1 MKRNHGR
8 RPTVRDVA
16 RTAGV
21 SVATVSRAL
30 SRPQDVKKE
39 TLERVLSVVKDTGYR
54 SNQMAVQFRTG
65 TSRSIMVLVSDITNA
80 FYAEFFKGIE
90 QAARSKGYVL
100 LIGDTSEEAA
110 SERVYFDMLT
120 SNKADGLLWNV
131 DGIPAGFFQCED
143 RWPLLDI
150 PLVAC
155 NGIDEMDVPTVR
167 IDNDVGGRMAAEH
180 LLELG
185 HRRFAQICGP
195 PHHDSI
201 KRRFDGFN
209 RALKRAGIEIPEE
222 LTIPIDLGIE
232 QGRLVAD
239 RLLAVSDRPTAVFVH
254 NDATAIG
261 MLHTFLKRGLSVPGD
276 FSIVGYDDMPYA
288 SAMTPELTT
297 VRLPRRRWGAA
308 ACEMM
313 ISVIQGAELERREVT
328 ITPELKVRDSSGPP
342 KA

>member
-1 MKRNHGR
+1 
-8 RPTVRDVA
+8 VRDVA
-16 RTAGV
+16 RVAGV

-30 SRPQDVKKE
+30 SRPDDVKAE
-39 TLERVLSVVKDTGYR
+39 TLERVLSIVKETGYR

-90 QAARSKGYVL
+90 QYARSKGYVL

-131 DGIPAGFFQCED
+131 DGIPTGYFQADD
-143 RWPLLDI
+143 RSDLLDI

-155 NGIDEMDVPTVR
+155 NGIDDLDLPTVR
-167 IDNDVGGRMAAEH
+167 IDNDLGGRLAAEH
-180 LLELG
+180 LLDLG
-185 HRRFAQICGP
+185 HRRFAQVCGP
-195 PHHDSI
+195 LHHDSV

-209 RALKRAGIEIPEE
+209 LALRQAGIQVPDE
-222 LTIPIDLGIE
+222 LTIPIKLGID
-232 QGRLVAD
+232 QGRRAAED
-239 RLLAVSDRPTAVFVH
+239 LLGLANRPTAVFVH

-276 FSIVGYDDMPYA
+276 ISVVGYDDMPYA

-313 ISVIQGAELERREVT
+313 IAVIEGKDIESRE
-328 ITPELKVRDSSGPP
+328 ISIAPELKVRDSSGPP